1 MNYRIPLSQPSIT
14 ALEVACVTDA
24 VESGWVS
31 SRGEYIDRFEETFA
45 DYCGTKHAL
54 TTSSGTTAIH
64 LALLAYGI
72 EPGDEV
78 IVPDMT
84 FIATANAVT
93 YTGAKPVFVDVDRDT
108 LCLDV
113 TKVAQAITPKTKAII
128 AVHLYGHPANI
139 PALKAITRR
148 HNIVVIEDAAE
159 AHGASINGIR
169 TGALG
174 DCGVFSFY
182 GNKIVTCGEGGMITT
197 NDTALYERAK
207 HLRSQA
213 MSPTQRYWHTDIGF
227 NYRMTNLQAAL
238 GFAQMTRIDEFIEK
252 KKEIFAQYQ
261 RYLAPYADI
270 KLNRTAPW
278 AENVYWQVC
287 MEVDGWTRCD
297 GIVTPSEYR
306 DQFMLALAKHG
317 IDTRPYF
324 YPISDMPMYKA
335 EAIHPTPVAHK
346 ISQQGLNLPSYF
358 EMTTP
363 EIKSVCSVIVGC
375 LQRNIVSNRR
385 ADFKSQR

>member
-93 YTGAKPVFVDVDRDT
+93 YTGAKPVFVDVDCDT

-182 GNKIVTCGEGGMITT
+182 GNKIVTCGEGGIITT
-197 NDTALYERAK
+197 NDVTLYERAK
-207 HLRSQA
+207 YLRSQA
-213 MSPTQRYWHTDIGF
+213 MSPTQRYWHAEVGF

-238 GFAQMTRIDEFIEK
+238 GFAQMKRIDKFVEK
-252 KKEIFAQYQ
+252 KKTIFSWYQ
-261 RYLAPYADI
+261 QALADELRNYPTITANVQ
-270 KLNRTAPW
+270 LNRTAPW
-278 AENVYWQVC
+278 ATNVFWQVC
-287 MEVDGWTRCD
+287 MEVSGWTYA
-297 GIVTPSEYR
+297 ER
-306 DQFMLALAKHG
+306 DRFMFALAEQG
-317 IDTRPYF
+317 IETRPYF
-324 YPISDMPMYKA
+324 YPISDMPMY
-335 EAIHPTPVAHK
+335 PTDR
-346 ISQQGLNLPSYF
+346 
-358 EMTTP
+358 
-363 EIKSVCSVIVGC
+363 KSVV
-375 LQRNIVSNRR
+375 
-385 ADFKSQR
+385 